1 MNRKKSPTK
10 LVNLIAEKLKA
21 ARKEKKMTQEQVA
34 NAIGIHIV
42 TYGNYELASY
52 SPSLKILEKLAFL
65 FNKPESWFLQKILLF
80 KIINIHLLI
89 T

>member
-52 SPSLKILEKLAFL
+52 
-65 FNKPESWFLQKILLF
+65 
-80 KIINIHLLI
+80 
-89 T
+89 